1 MERRSSLTVQLQ
13 RNEKLIKLLIVGV
26 LGAVILCYSLQII
39 MFLIPIIYPGYNTIK
54 ILQVWNLNQVITAH
68 HHTISVQTDSVKLRK
83 RWLSYWLLYS
93 SIAITEQLPLL
104 LSWLVP
110 LYSLAR
116 TVFLLW
122 CLAPFQYN
130 GAEIVYNVVI
140 KPLLA
145 NNFRHLK
152 S

>member
-1 MERRSSLTVQLQ
+1 M
-13 RNEKLIKLLIVGV
+13 
-26 LGAVILCYSLQII
+26 
-39 MFLIPIIYPGYNTIK
+39 
-54 ILQVWNLNQVITAH
+54 
-68 HHTISVQTDSVKLRK
+68 KLRK

-145 NNFRHLK
+145 NNFRHIK